1 MDISIHPLLIY
12 KFSLHAILKL
22 MLGEGL

>member
-12 KFSLHAILKL
+12 KFALHAILKL